1 MEMGDVETRD
11 DRRDSGRSN
20 GFANCGRE
28 LFGGG
33 EYGEIVRF
41 GNFEKVVDFD
51 FRNDEH
57 VSGTYRIDVEERE
70 RAFVLVYLVTR
81 DFSGNDSGE
90 KALF

>member
-1 MEMGDVETRD
+1 MRDVETSD
-11 DRRDSGRSN
+11 DRRDPGGSN
-20 GFANCGRE
+20 GFANRGGE
-28 LFGGG
+28 LFRRG
-33 EYGEIVRF
+33 EYGGIVRF

-51 FRNDEH
+51 FRDDEH

-90 KALF
+90 EALF